1 MLRKRFEN
9 KIVLIT
15 GGANGLGRGMAE
27 QYLKEG
33 AKLAIFD
40 IEDDTRS
47 RSTAEWKAFSAFTAT

>member
-1 MLRKRFEN
+1 MARFED

-33 AKLAIFD
+33 AKVKY
-40 IEDDTRS
+40 ETS
-47 RSTAEWKAFSAFTAT
+47 K